1 MVAPKAITSPRTAR
15 KPAPPPMARRAVGA
29 WWALLLSFS
38 ALEVV
43 EDKLRSTYQHPTLS
57 VLLDP
62 ALNAPLGRFG
72 ATLAWLAF
80 GSYVMT
86 R

>member
-1 MVAPKAITSPRTAR
+1 
-15 KPAPPPMARRAVGA
+15 MARRAVGA

-43 EDKLRSTYQHPTLS
+43 EDKLGSTYQHPTLS

-80 GSYVMT
+80 GSYVMI